1 MLGKV
6 EGRRRGDG
14 REWDGWIASLTGWTW
29 VWVSSWSWWWTGNPG
44 VLQSMGLQRVRHNW
58 VTALN
63 WKKDKHMKLTLGE
76 MIIENDA
83 SGKEPACQCM
93 RHKWHGFDPW
103 VGKIHWRR
111 AWQPIP
117 VFLPGGLQSIASQRV
132 GYGWVT
138 EEAWI
143 VLVGAISKILWEQT
157 RKETQRSL
165 ELAQKHR
172 AWKEGVEGPT
182 INQLS
187 PSVSAFYFPFLVTP
201 YLRNISHS
209 FSKWDSVMQK
219 TQWQCRVGFL
229 TAG

>member
-1 MLGKV
+1 
-6 EGRRRGDG
+6 
-14 REWDGWIASLTGWTW
+14 
-29 VWVSSWSWWWTGNPG
+29 
-44 VLQSMGLQRVRHNW
+44 
-58 VTALN
+58 
-63 WKKDKHMKLTLGE
+63 
-76 MIIENDA
+76 
-83 SGKEPACQCM
+83 M

-219 TQWQCRVGFL
+219 TQWQCEWDFSLLGKAKCLCCFQLSSSKLISYSTRWVFVL
-229 TAG
+229 SCSDSAEQANDREL

>member
-1 MLGKV
+1 
-6 EGRRRGDG
+6 
-14 REWDGWIASLTGWTW
+14 
-29 VWVSSWSWWWTGNPG
+29 
-44 VLQSMGLQRVRHNW
+44 
-58 VTALN
+58 
-63 WKKDKHMKLTLGE
+63 
-76 MIIENDA
+76 
-83 SGKEPACQCM
+83 M

-117 VFLPGGLQSIASQRV
+117 VFLPGGLQSLASRRV

-182 INQLS
+182 INQLFPLS
-187 PSVSAFYFPFLVTP
+187 ERLLFPIFGNSILKKHISLIFKVRFSDAKDSVAVQSGISHCWVKQSVCSVFNFLVP
-201 YLRNISHS
+201 I
-209 FSKWDSVMQK
+209 
-219 TQWQCRVGFL
+219 
-229 TAG
+229 